1 MIKTKEEY
9 RELLEARL
17 DENRLKMAAAG
28 AALGAALGAGAG
40 VAAPHISA
48 AKVGAMKA
56 VGDPAGISNIETA
69 RQGFRDRIGLGANT
83 PAITRAAVGA
93 GMFAPL
99 GAAAMI
105 LGKKKRR

>member
-1 MIKTKEEY
+1 MIKTQEEY

-28 AALGAALGAGAG
+28 AALGAVLGAGAG

-56 VGDPAGISNIETA
+56 VGDPAGISKVETA
-69 RQGFRDRIGLGANT
+69 RQGIRIGLGANT
-83 PAITRAAVGA
+83 PATTRAAVGA

-99 GAAAMI
+99 GAAMF
-105 LGKKKRR
+105 LGSRNKRR